1 MKGSHFAGLMLWR
14 GGVVLVAGYVAY
26 QVLRAALSITDSRLE
41 LAISVMLTG
50 VLFVFVSVVVERIQ
64 DAGAE
69 RRQGE

>member
-1 MKGSHFAGLMLWR
+1 MKRSHFAGLMLWR

-26 QVLRAALSITDSRLE
+26 QALRAALPFTDSRLE

>member
-1 MKGSHFAGLMLWR
+1 MRRSHFAGLMLWR
-14 GGVVLVAGYVAY
+14 GGVVLAAGYVAY
-26 QVLRAALSITDSRLE
+26 QALRAVLSFTDSRLE